1 MTNLQELHD
10 RATRGLALTTAEQ
23 IQLDNWYAEQDE
35 AEYSLFASAAT
46 TQNVAGLQ
54 AQIKAG
60 LAQVVVVT
68 QRIQDLMRQNEELQR
83 EVTSLKNQ
91 LTQRLTAQTV

>member
-10 RATRGLALTTAEQ
+10 RATRGLALTAAEQ
-23 IQLDNWYAEQDE
+23 IQLDDWYAEQDE
-35 AEYSLFASAAT
+35 AESRLFASSAT
-46 TQNVAGLQ
+46 TQNIAGLQ

-60 LAQVVVVT
+60 LAQVVLVT
-68 QRIQDLMRQNEELQR
+68 QRIQDLMHQNEELQR